1 MQWDIK
7 SDINYNNTINSDNY
21 PYHKND
27 DNSNYSNNT
36 SYEKA
41 RNDIFPNNYYKITES
56 VKNENIKENKEIKNT
71 NDLILNSTDNVI
83 EQKDESE
90 KVERRDSV
98 FTNTNLIENDI
109 SQSHINS
116 YKLRIYKRF
125 IKDGVLSSSSI
136 TYNFITT
143 ELRFNTKG
151 ITKEILYK

>member
-1 MQWDIK
+1 M
-7 SDINYNNTINSDNY
+7 
-21 PYHKND
+21 
-27 DNSNYSNNT
+27 
-36 SYEKA
+36 
-41 RNDIFPNNYYKITES
+41 
-56 VKNENIKENKEIKNT
+56 
-71 NDLILNSTDNVI
+71 I

-143 ELRFNTKG
+143 EFRFNTKG
-151 ITKEILYK
+151 IPGEILDKCNPSTVPENFDRIIAFYRRKGFMVIMCASKKINMEQYSEFVTEYEKLYSLYYKYLNKC